1 MLQGCQL
8 TVQQLPCSRL
18 QLITICSTLK
28 CLIYILHALI
38 RVAKIK
44 NRDRR
49 VCSHVPGK
57 IYSRRPIS
65 QQLWATDRLLETQQS
80 STLCHFHT
88 CYSTKHPA
96 DVPVIQMQVTE
107 LSPAV
112 IFTISGWEPQP
123 RLQGAPASN
132 SKLTSMQIY
141 SILFPEH
148 TTTASGCFP
157 SQVPAHILIF
167 QHVFSTWSSPRVQAQ
182 TPSPKHLCI
191 KFQAYEHEIPVQSFP
206 PGKWQLHQHASNHM
220 SLHASSCHKPSA
232 HDLLHNCWHEHRLLA
247 HEDQGGPFLHRIP
260 SSRACDTSPIL
271 FARHMRTALGCFQ
284 SPGLGAHL
292 RTARGLSTWSSLP
305 LQAQRPA
312 PYAWRP
318 RNTEQTEHH
327 HSQSQTRS
335 PCPILPPSQTHNVH
349 ISTRKS
355 NTRPGREEQVHL
367 SLHSTS
373 GCSHHSSS
381 RPTSPTRLSHSHP
394 LPSSHRPQTRSHHH
408 SSLHRLLPRRSS
420 PQSPSSSLS

>member
-1 MLQGCQL
+1 MLRGCQL
-8 TVQQLPCSRL
+8 TGQQLPCSRL

-28 CLIYILHALI
+28 YLCTYCMLCSASPSSKTGTVKSVVMSQERSFPDGPFHSSYELLTVCLKLNNHHASFTFTHTILQS
-38 RVAKIK
+38 IK
-44 NRDRR
+44 
-49 VCSHVPGK
+49 
-57 IYSRRPIS
+57 
-65 QQLWATDRLLETQQS
+65 Q
-80 STLCHFHT
+80 TL
-88 CYSTKHPA
+88 
-96 DVPVIQMQVTE
+96 PVIQMQVTE

-132 SKLTSMQIY
+132 SKLTSMQIQ
-141 SILFPEH
+141 SILFARH
-148 TTTASGCFP
+148 MTTASACFP
-157 SQVPAHILIF
+157 SQVPAHILMC
-167 QHVFSTWSSPRVQAQ
+167 QHVLSTWSSPRVQAQ
-182 TPSPKHLCI
+182 TLSPRRLCI
-191 KFQAYEHEIPVQSFP
+191 KFQAHEDEILVQSFS
-206 PGKWQLHQHASNHM
+206 PGKWQLRQHASNHT
-220 SLHASSCHKPSA
+220 SLHTSSRRKSSA

-247 HEDQGGPFLHRIP
+247 YGDQGGPFCIEFQAHEHVIP
-260 SSRACDTSPIL
+260 VQSSFS
-271 FARHMRTALGCFQ
+271 RHMKTTSACFQ
-284 SPGLGAHL
+284 SPGLRAHL
-292 RTARGLSTWSSLP
+292 HMSRGLSTWSSPP
-305 LQAQRPA
+305 LQARTPA

-327 HSQSQTRS
+327 HSQSQTHS
-335 PCPILPPSQTHNVH
+335 PCPTLPPSQTHNVH

-355 NTRPGREEQVHL
+355 NMRPGREAQVHL

-420 PQSPSSSLS
+420 PRIPSSSLS